1 MGYRFYI
8 FDDHSSFVYPWMDET
23 AKKVSKI
30 IMNETIYQI
39 LVWIVP
45 VLFVIIGWFLIRIL
59 GQIEGTLK
67 RMDRSVNDLRI
78 TVEGVLIKHDGLE
91 ERVDKSEIRI
101 ERLEEK
107 RFS

>member
-1 MGYRFYI
+1 
-8 FDDHSSFVYPWMDET
+8 
-23 AKKVSKI
+23 
-30 IMNETIYQI
+30 MNETIYQI